1 MRQKRSES
9 ARELYERDQQSV
21 NQPYPIPHC
30 TDPPSTPVISRT
42 DGLAYPYLAGD
53 RVQMTCDTQPSR
65 GNPAAYLTWSGHG
78 GGQTETPSGAPAT
91 LLFPSVSR
99 GDNRRNVTCRAS
111 NTFTLVKG
119 QTREVSWMLNVFC
132 EWTHLALWLSII

>member
-1 MRQKRSES
+1 MRQNCSES

-65 GNPAAYLTWSGHG
+65 GNPAASLSWSGHG

-91 LLFPSVSR
+91 LLFPSVGR

-111 NTFTLVKG
+111 NTFTQVKG
-119 QTREVSWMLNVFC
+119 QTREVSWILNVFC
-132 EWTHLALWLSII
+132 EWTHLAF